1 METEVVT
8 FPNNWKGFVKE
19 EPYISGISEFLLRY
33 LALIYEEFQNFKNWN
48 KMKQIPK
55 QIELARM

>member
-33 LALIYEEFQNFKNWN
+33 LALIYEEFQNFKN
-48 KMKQIPK
+48 
-55 QIELARM
+55 